1 MNTKQLWS
9 FNKIMPP
16 LARLE
21 WEEDFYSSP
30 AVALRFTA
38 GYL

>member
-1 MNTKQLWS
+1 MMNTKQLWS

-21 WEEDFYSSP
+21 WEDDWCP

-38 GYL
+38 GYS